1 MKKLLLLLLLMTLLP
16 LTACAQRDVTKF
28 LGIPVDGPKN
38 AMIQK
43 LKAKGF
49 TYNQSKDILTG
60 QFNDYDVELSIVTNN
75 NKVSRILVADR
86 IDVNEASIKIRF
98 NKLCRQFEKN
108 SKYLSMDDQTIS
120 EDDDISYNIRVKD
133 KRYEAV
139 FYQKPLSFDTLSIQ
153 NEIKEKLLEK
163 YTQEEIDSHAEE
175 IEKESNAIAQDIL
188 YDVITKSPVWFMISE
203 KYGNYRILMY
213 YDNEYNKS
221 DGEDL

>member
-1 MKKLLLLLLLMTLLP
+1 MTLLP

-49 TYNQSKDILTG
+49 TYNQSRDILTG

-120 EDDDISYNIRVKD
+120 EDDDISYNIRVKN

>member
-1 MKKLLLLLLLMTLLP
+1 MMKKLLLLLMTLLP

-120 EDDDISYNIRVKD
+120 EDDDISYNIRVKN

-163 YTQEEIDSHAEE
+163 YTQEEIDSHEEE

>member
-1 MKKLLLLLLLMTLLP
+1 MKKLLLLLMTLLP

-120 EDDDISYNIRVKD
+120 EDDDISYNIRVKN

>member
-1 MKKLLLLLLLMTLLP
+1 MKKLLLLLMTLLP

-120 EDDDISYNIRVKD
+120 EDDDISYNIRVKN

-153 NEIKEKLLEK
+153 NEIQEKLLEK

>member
-1 MKKLLLLLLLMTLLP
+1 MTLLP

-120 EDDDISYNIRVKD
+120 EDDDISYNIRVKN

-175 IEKESNAIAQDIL
+175 IEKESNAIAQDIF

>member
-1 MKKLLLLLLLMTLLP
+1 MKKLLLLLMTLLP

-49 TYNQSKDILTG
+49 TYNQSRDILTG

-120 EDDDISYNIRVKD
+120 EDDDISYNIRVKN

>member
-1 MKKLLLLLLLMTLLP
+1 
-16 LTACAQRDVTKF
+16 
-28 LGIPVDGPKN
+28 
-38 AMIQK
+38 MIQK

-120 EDDDISYNIRVKD
+120 EDDDISYNIRVKN

>member
-1 MKKLLLLLLLMTLLP
+1 MTLLP

-120 EDDDISYNIRVKD
+120 EDDDISYNIRVKN

>member
-1 MKKLLLLLLLMTLLP
+1 MMKKLLLLLMTLLP

-120 EDDDISYNIRVKD
+120 EDDDISYNIRVKN

-163 YTQEEIDSHAEE
+163 YIKD
-175 IEKESNAIAQDIL
+175 
-188 YDVITKSPVWFMISE
+188 
-203 KYGNYRILMY
+203 
-213 YDNEYNKS
+213 
-221 DGEDL
+221 

>member
-1 MKKLLLLLLLMTLLP
+1 MMKKLLLLLMTLLP

-120 EDDDISYNIRVKD
+120 EDDDISYNIRVKN